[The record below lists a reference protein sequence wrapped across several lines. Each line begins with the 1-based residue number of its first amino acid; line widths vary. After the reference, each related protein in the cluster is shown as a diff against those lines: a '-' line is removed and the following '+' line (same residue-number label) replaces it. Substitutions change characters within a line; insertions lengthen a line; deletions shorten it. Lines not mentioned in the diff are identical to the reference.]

1 MLKLIIYKKYIFSIY
16 GNTYTKKGSWLLSM
30 SRDYRKNRF
39 KNNRKEINKLFIG
52 SLILI
57 AVIVFFISYIISGNK
72 VARQAKISNV
82 DVIENSNLKVL
93 NNITEDKQTSTVSSA
108 IGRNVNEMQ
117 DEINEDIE
125 ETDKIAVNT
134 SKIESREI
142 EVRKAEKN
150 AVETSTN
157 MEDGPVVEEV
167 LQTPE
172 FVRPVDGEVIKDYS
186 DSNLIYSNTL
196 DEWTT
201 HLGIDF
207 AAEKTSIVKA
217 AAAGTIKTIKNDPRY
232 GLTLVIEHDNGY
244 TSMYANLLSTEFVEV
259 GEEVEKGQTIATV
272 GNTAMFEIADETHL
286 HFEILKDGKNI
297 DPNLYLK

>member
-1 MLKLIIYKKYIFSIY
+1 
-16 GNTYTKKGSWLLSM
+16 M

-108 IGRNVNEMQ
+108 IGKNVNEMQ

-272 GNTAMFEIADETHL
+272 GNTAIFEIADETHL